1 MSRSEATST
10 AGRPSVGGRVAAG
23 PDWVSP
29 SVSDEPSPGGSGSVP
44 AFPAP
49 EGTRLTSPGGVAYAR
64 CVDGQAMLTAWEP
77 AAGYAV
83 ERVDPGPALTAS
95 VVFTGRNRYRT
106 AVTCVAGRPTPVVL
120 PL

>member
-1 MSRSEATST
+1 
-10 AGRPSVGGRVAAG
+10 
-23 PDWVSP
+23 
-29 SVSDEPSPGGSGSVP
+29 
-44 AFPAP
+44 
-49 EGTRLTSPGGVAYAR
+49 
-64 CVDGQAMLTAWEP
+64 MLTAWEP
-77 AAGYAV
+77 ADGYAV